1 MVDRLLSQ
9 LQTLVDHS
17 HLPSDNTVSR
27 STNVPRSSTAST
39 GFIHKKPS
47 VSLLR
52 LVKQSQSGGVS
63 KTWAKLLHQ
72 YKNEIKLAEENKV
85 VRKSESITPRVPTS
99 HPRNDDRGSYNDG
112 MSLNQEEG
120 RGYNF
125 SPPKQQHHNNEYM
138 PSLEDNEEFCNFSS
152 PRQQNDDNSRYI
164 PPFVDNEGASNFSS
178 PRPQNDDNNVDWGPD
193 WGPDLD
199 CDQFLESIT
208 HLEASTSSA
217 NKSEYFQ
224 TNRTSLPSIRESPQ
238 QQPEI
243 KDDSAEFNHTNFP
256 HYQEML
262 RVFRQQF
269 GLAKFRMKQREALN
283 AAMLGHDCFVLMPTG
298 GGKSVCYQLP
308 ALLQRGLTVVI
319 SPLRSLILDQV
330 NKLKSLD
337 IPAACLMGDNTQ
349 TETNRIYSELV
360 RVNGPDFHLLFVTP
374 EKIVASQRL
383 VGILQGLFNRGLLAR
398 FVIDEAHCVSQW
410 GHDFRKDYKRLS
422 QLREQFP
429 GVPMMALTAT
439 ATLRVRKDILHQL
452 HMTNTKWFVCSFD
465 RPNLAYSVR
474 YKTKNTLE
482 EIISFIKKQY
492 LRKSGIVYGFS
503 RKECETTARALQ
515 AAGIQADCYH
525 AGLSDKQRAKVQ
537 TDWVLNKI
545 KVVVATIAFGMGI
558 DKPDVRF
565 VVHYTMAKSIEG
577 YYQEAG
583 RAGRDGDTAVC
594 ILYYSVADVC
604 KLRKM
609 IDMDSEGTKSSKDT
623 HRDNLRRMVEYCE
636 NKSDCRRTIQLH
648 YFGENFK
655 GRCPNNPLLACDNC
669 LCQES
674 YRVEDVTEVCRAIVM
689 MVAQICN
696 KSLLLQESYRVEDV
710 TEVCRAI
717 VMMVA
722 QICNKSLLLQESYRV
737 EDVTEVCRA
746 IVMMVAQICN
756 KSLLLQESYRVE
768 DVTEVCRAIV
778 MMVAQICNK
787 SLLLQESYRVEDVT
801 EVCRAIVMMV
811 AQICNKSLLLQE
823 SYRVEDVTEVCRA
836 IVMMVAQICNK
847 SLLLQ
852 ESYRVEDV
860 TEVCRAIVM
869 MVAQICNKSLLL
881 QESYRVE
888 DVTEVCRAIEMLV
901 AQICNKSLLLQE
913 SYRVEDVTEVCRAIV
928 MMVAEICNK
937 SLLLQESYRVEDV
950 TEVCRAIV
958 MMVAEICNKSL
969 LLQESYRVEDVT
981 EVCRAIVMMVAQI
994 CNKSQWDNFTINHLV
1009 DVCKGS
1015 RCKKVVDNGHDTLD
1029 AFGSLSVWDKV
1040 DICRLINKLVM
1051 DRVLEEYHVTKYDN
1065 TNSYIRLGQR
1075 AESLANG
1082 RDKVEFS
1089 IRKLARKSSVV
1100 NPAEGN
1106 EAMSEM
1112 DAIHEQC
1119 FSELM
1124 DVVTAIAEV
1133 SGVNTNTIMNIQ
1145 SLKGMSLKLPETR
1158 EEMLKIIGVTHANY
1172 EKYGKDLLKITSKY
1186 AEERNKLNFVEPK
1199 KKRSL
1204 SPTSFRPHN
1213 GPSKRRKSSTEDSP
1227 AGSYIAP
1234 YAAKMKN
1241 RKFNPRKKKWKT
1253 TKSKNVRGASNSRA
1267 NPSSGSGSSSYRATA
1282 SGNHNTLQP
1291 NRTLPPTKRPGFMP
1305 APRVSMMNK

>member
-1 MVDRLLSQ
+1 MAGPFFRHNDPSSSLISSVKSSKSNCLLNQVLCTTYFNEAVEDQTTYPCNTSRKGSVSSTQKTPSSQ
-9 LQTLVDHS
+9 LGNTTSFKASSFNNDTSRPESSHASNWLSKSSPASQVINSKSQRPSLSKAKSKSNVKSSNVPLTKFFRPTQKPNVSDESRINFAPEPEKRDPILISDNEEEDAEICSNRDEVIIEDSSSGDEFLPPPNRSLNNSSFKTQTSGKTNSTRLAPTTSYTTPSSGFPETSLDS

-39 GFIHKKPS
+39 GFIHKEPS

-85 VRKSESITPRVPTS
+85 VRKSESITPRVPTTS
-99 HPRNDDRGSYNDG
+99 HPRNADCGRYNDG

-138 PSLEDNEEFCNFSS
+138 TSLEDNEEFCNFSS

-696 KSLLLQESYRVEDV
+696 KS
-710 TEVCRAI
+710 
-717 VMMVA
+717 
-722 QICNKSLLLQESYRV
+722 
-737 EDVTEVCRA
+737 
-746 IVMMVAQICN
+746 
-756 KSLLLQESYRVE
+756 
-768 DVTEVCRAIV
+768 
-778 MMVAQICNK
+778 
-787 SLLLQESYRVEDVT
+787 
-801 EVCRAIVMMV
+801 
-811 AQICNKSLLLQE
+811 
-823 SYRVEDVTEVCRA
+823 
-836 IVMMVAQICNK
+836 
-847 SLLLQ
+847 
-852 ESYRVEDV
+852 
-860 TEVCRAIVM
+860 
-869 MVAQICNKSLLL
+869 
-881 QESYRVE
+881 
-888 DVTEVCRAIEMLV
+888 
-901 AQICNKSLLLQE
+901 
-913 SYRVEDVTEVCRAIV
+913 
-928 MMVAEICNK
+928 
-937 SLLLQESYRVEDV
+937 
-950 TEVCRAIV
+950 
-958 MMVAEICNKSL
+958 
-969 LLQESYRVEDVT
+969 
-981 EVCRAIVMMVAQI
+981 
-994 CNKSQWDNFTINHLV
+994 QWDNFTINHLV

-1065 TNSYIRLGQR
+1065 TNSYIRLGPR

-1305 APRVSMMNK
+1305 APRVSTMNK